1 MQRLDAAA
9 LECER
14 VERRFSEGE
23 QRADPL
29 LGQPA
34 QVTLDGHARAR
45 RSRPR
50 AARDHPV
57 DHPIEPL
64 HPAPS
69 PSHQPT
75 AAHRGATSPLP
86 AAAPVRTGRSRYDRD
101 MPTETE
107 RQPLTLLLVH
117 AHPDDEVFSTG
128 GLLARADDEGIRT
141 VLVTSTG
148 GENGEIHD
156 PDLDP
161 DEAKPRLAEIREGEL
176 RRAAE
181 ILGIDEVRMLGY
193 RDSGM
198 RGTPENDDSRA
209 FLNADRDEAIGRVVR
224 ILREV
229 RPDVVATYDP
239 GAATVT
245 PTTSPLTRWQ
255 PPRLPPPPIRTT
267 IPMPALPGQPRSS
280 TGSPMCV
287 RSSRISQS

>member
-1 MQRLDAAA
+1 
-9 LECER
+9 
-14 VERRFSEGE
+14 
-23 QRADPL
+23 
-29 LGQPA
+29 
-34 QVTLDGHARAR
+34 
-45 RSRPR
+45 
-50 AARDHPV
+50 
-57 DHPIEPL
+57 
-64 HPAPS
+64 
-69 PSHQPT
+69 
-75 AAHRGATSPLP
+75 
-86 AAAPVRTGRSRYDRD
+86 

-176 RRAAE
+176 RRAAK

-198 RGTPENDDSRA
+198 RGTPENDDPRA

-239 GAATVT
+239 GGGYGHPDHITAHEVATAAVAAAADPDHYPDAGPAWAT
-245 PTTSPLTRWQ
+245 PKFYWFANVREKFQDLAELMRQ
-255 PPRLPPPPIRTT
+255 NGIEPPMEGANYDFDQYLVPASEITAWLDVRSCVPRKLEAMRVHRTQIPADDFFARLPPEAADLLLGSESYIRVH
-267 IPMPALPGQPRSS
+267 S
-280 TGSPMCV
+280 TVDAPESETDLFTGL
-287 RSSRISQS
+287 R